1 MREKRK
7 EPTPKYRFLLDR
19 DVSKSPSLFPAKR
32 ARTIAQVDLPDNT
45 TDPQIVRKAWDLRL
59 TTVTSNGDHFVRE
72 ITKFLNQTR
81 QVDCHEMYGL
91 VILLNGYEI
100 HRRLLP
106 EIEEKLR
113 LGGKKV
119 TWAEVHGKDYYIF

>member
-19 DVSKSPSLFPAKR
+19 DVSKSASLFPAKR

-81 QVDCHEMYGL
+81 QVDCHEM
-91 VILLNGYEI
+91 
-100 HRRLLP
+100 
-106 EIEEKLR
+106 LR
-113 LGGKKV
+113 ASHL
-119 TWAEVHGKDYYIF
+119 A